1 MAEPLSKL
9 SSHSARVLLSGRG
22 SEVFGCCLIRIVLI
36 DFFFQPL
43 RKALEKMGVP
53 KATVQVLIPE
63 TMDNAYNYNI
73 VNYLKK
79 LKMQGKVEFDK
90 YVFLLNSYLI

>member
-1 MAEPLSKL
+1 MVVP
-9 SSHSARVLLSGRG
+9 
-22 SEVFGCCLIRIVLI
+22 IVL
-36 DFFFQPL
+36 QPL

-79 LKMQGKVEFDK
+79 LKVQGKVEFDK
-90 YVFLLNSYLI
+90 

>member
-1 MAEPLSKL
+1 
-9 SSHSARVLLSGRG
+9 
-22 SEVFGCCLIRIVLI
+22 
-36 DFFFQPL
+36 
-43 RKALEKMGVP
+43 MGVP

-79 LKMQGKVEFDK
+79 LKMQGKMEFDK
-90 YVFLLNSYLI
+90 YVFVFSLLYSFCVETRQHADAITLVLL